1 MTMKKWL
8 SLLLALVL
16 VVGCMPAA
24 ALAAE
29 ELTNRET
36 GLELEEVL
44 EETQEPSGG
53 IPEHPETEATEET
66 ESTEET
72 DPTEEATQEPEP
84 TEEPTEEPT
93 QAPTEE
99 PEPTEAPTEGVEQ
112 APVNSQE
119 ALLAAIDAADSGT
132 TITLEGN
139 ITLTRKLVIDKSITI
154 DGSGFTITG
163 QPDNQEIGIEI
174 QSGTFGLRNVTLEN
188 FGSNVAGTNGAAVIR
203 VPATASSATVLKAE
217 NVNIQNFA
225 RSAYDIRSGS
235 FAISGG
241 SITCSNSVAGDS
253 NTKLTKG
260 ILVGLGTHK
269 VKGTISG
276 VTITNAVSNYADWN
290 TAAIEIYN
298 NGEVSITGCSISRV
312 KNGIHVDNYWGAA
325 GQDVSVTIRDTQVDA
340 TTDAVKLYSTYSGKG
355 GVANANVLVE
365 SGVFKGAVRYVGKTE
380 KDTITVTGGT
390 FSADPTQHLP
400 EGYAVRESEEGYV
413 VYQVADNDTSVEVV
427 PEEDGS
433 ALVSEEA
440 MNDAIS
446 SAVSGGNP
454 QVTIQVTGDPEAQ
467 RVSVSIPTGSLDALA
482 AQENAALTI
491 TASAGQVTFDQD
503 ALNTIAQEAAG
514 QNVTLELAP
523 ASGLTQEQQDIIGD
537 NVAIDLTLRLGDTL
551 ISQFNGEAKVTVP
564 FVLAGDKDAADVE
577 VYYVAEDGELTKCA
591 SRYADGL
598 VEFTTR
604 HFSTYMVTYAEEL
617 PEETVPPTTEE
628 TVPPTT
634 EDTVPPTTDEPS
646 TEAPTTEGTKDP
658 NGPAQTGDTT
668 PVALLLGLMITG
680 VAGVAF
686 SLVYSKKRSV

>member
-16 VVGCMPAA
+16 VVGCMPAV

-44 EETQEPSGG
+44 EETQEPSEG
-53 IPEHPETEATEET
+53 IPEQPETEATEET
-66 ESTEET
+66 EPTGAT
-72 DPTEEATQEPEP
+72 DP
-84 TEEPTEEPT
+84 TEEPTEEPE
-93 QAPTEE
+93 PTEE
-99 PEPTEAPTEGVEQ
+99 STVTEPTEGDVQ
-112 APVNSQE
+112 APVDSQE
-119 ALLAAIDAADSGT
+119 ALLSAIDAADSGA

-154 DGSGFTITG
+154 DGNGFTITG

>member
-16 VVGCMPAA
+16 VVGCMPAV

-53 IPEHPETEATEET
+53 IPEQPETEATEET
-66 ESTEET
+66 EFTEET
-72 DPTEEATQEPEP
+72 DPTEE
-84 TEEPTEEPT
+84 
-93 QAPTEE
+93 PTEE
-99 PEPTEAPTEGVEQ
+99 PEPTEESTVTEPTEGDVQ
-112 APVNSQE
+112 APVDSQE
-119 ALLAAIDAADSGT
+119 ALLSAIDAADSGA

-154 DGSGFTITG
+154 DGNGFTITG
-163 QPDNQEIGIEI
+163 QPENQEVCIEI

-188 FGSNVAGTNGAAVIR
+188 FGRNVAGTNGAAVIR

-241 SITCSNSVAGDS
+241 SITCSNGVAGDS

-260 ILVGLGTHK
+260 ILVGLGTNK

-312 KNGIHVDNYWGAA
+312 KNGIHVDNYWGSA

-365 SGVFKGAVRYVGKTE
+365 SGVFNGAVRYVGKTE

-454 QVTIQVTGDPEAQ
+454 QVTIQVTGDPEAE

-482 AQENAALTI
+482 AQENAALTV
-491 TASAGQVTFDQD
+491 TAPAGQVTFDQD
-503 ALNTIAQEAAG
+503 ALNTIAEEAAG
-514 QNVTLELAP
+514 QNVTLELEP

-598 VEFTTR
+598 VEFTTQ

-646 TEAPTTEGTKDP
+646 TEAPTTEDTKDP

-668 PVALLLGLMITG
+668 PAALLLGLMITG

>member
-16 VVGCMPAA
+16 VVGCMPAV

-53 IPEHPETEATEET
+53 IPEQPETEATEET

-72 DPTEEATQEPEP
+72 DPTEE
-84 TEEPTEEPT
+84 
-93 QAPTEE
+93 PTEE
-99 PEPTEAPTEGVEQ
+99 PEPTEESTVTEPTEGDVQ
-112 APVNSQE
+112 APVDSQE
-119 ALLAAIDAADSGT
+119 ALLSAIDAADSGA

-163 QPDNQEIGIEI
+163 QPENQEVCIEI

-241 SITCSNSVAGDS
+241 SITCSNGVAGDS

-269 VKGTISG
+269 VSGTISG

-365 SGVFKGAVRYVGKTE
+365 SGVFNGAVRYVGKTE

-491 TASAGQVTFDQD
+491 TAPAGQVTFDQD
-503 ALNTIAQEAAG
+503 ALRTIAQEAAG

-537 NVAIDLTLRLGDTL
+537 NVAVDLTLRLGDTL
-551 ISQFNGEAKVTVP
+551 ISQFNGQAKVTVP

-577 VYYVAEDGELTKCA
+577 VYYVAENGQLTKCA
-591 SRYADGL
+591 SRYADGM

-634 EDTVPPTTDEPS
+634 EDTMPPTTEAPT

>member
-16 VVGCMPAA
+16 VVGCMPAV

-44 EETQEPSGG
+44 EETQEPSEG
-53 IPEHPETEATEET
+53 IPEQPETEATEET
-66 ESTEET
+66 EPTGAT
-72 DPTEEATQEPEP
+72 DPTEEP
-84 TEEPTEEPT
+84 TVEPT

-119 ALLAAIDAADSGT
+119 ALLAAIDAADSGA

-139 ITLTRKLVIDKSITI
+139 ITLTQKLVIDKSITI
-154 DGSGFTITG
+154 DGNGFTITG
-163 QPDNQEIGIEI
+163 QPENQEVCIEI

-241 SITCSNSVAGDS
+241 SITCSNGVAGDS

-269 VKGTISG
+269 VSGTISG

-312 KNGIHVDNYWGAA
+312 KNGIHVDNYWGSA

-365 SGVFKGAVRYVGKTE
+365 SGVFNGAVRYVGKTE

-467 RVSVSIPTGSLDALA
+467 RVSVTIPTGSLDALA

-503 ALNTIAQEAAG
+503 ALNTIAQEAVG
-514 QNVTLELAP
+514 QNVTLELEP
-523 ASGLTQEQQDIIGD
+523 ANDLTQEQQDIIGD

-577 VYYVAEDGELTKCA
+577 VYYVAEDGELTKCS

-646 TEAPTTEGTKDP
+646 TEAPTTEGNKDP

>member
-16 VVGCMPAA
+16 VVGCMPAV

-44 EETQEPSGG
+44 EKTQEPSEG
-53 IPEHPETEATEET
+53 IPEQPETEATEET

-72 DPTEEATQEPEP
+72 DPTEE
-84 TEEPTEEPT
+84 
-93 QAPTEE
+93 PTEE
-99 PEPTEAPTEGVEQ
+99 PEPTEESTVTEPTEGDVQ
-112 APVNSQE
+112 APVDSQE
-119 ALLAAIDAADSGT
+119 ALLSAIDAADSGA

-154 DGSGFTITG
+154 DGNGFTITG
-163 QPDNQEIGIEI
+163 QPENQEVCIEI

-491 TASAGQVTFDQD
+491 TASAGLVTFDQD

>member
-44 EETQEPSGG
+44 EETQEPYEG
-53 IPEHPETEATEET
+53 IPEQPETEATEET

-72 DPTEEATQEPEP
+72 DPTEE
-84 TEEPTEEPT
+84 
-93 QAPTEE
+93 PTEE
-99 PEPTEAPTEGVEQ
+99 PEPTEESTVTEPTEGDVQ
-112 APVNSQE
+112 APVDSQE
-119 ALLAAIDAADSGT
+119 ALLSAIDAADSGA

-154 DGSGFTITG
+154 DGNGFTITG
-163 QPDNQEIGIEI
+163 QPENQEVCIEI

-467 RVSVSIPTGSLDALA
+467 RVSVTIPTGSLDALA

>member
-16 VVGCMPAA
+16 VVGCMPAV

-44 EETQEPSGG
+44 EETQEPSHGDQ
-53 IPEHPETEATEET
+53 EQPETEATEET

-72 DPTEEATQEPEP
+72 DPTEE
-84 TEEPTEEPT
+84 
-93 QAPTEE
+93 PTEE
-99 PEPTEAPTEGVEQ
+99 PEPTEESTVTEPTEGDVQ
-112 APVNSQE
+112 APVDSQE
-119 ALLAAIDAADSGT
+119 ALLSAIDAADSGA

-154 DGSGFTITG
+154 DGNGFTITG
-163 QPDNQEIGIEI
+163 QPENQEVCIEI

-188 FGSNVAGTNGAAVIR
+188 FGRNVAGTNGAAVIR

-241 SITCSNSVAGDS
+241 SITCSNGVAGDS

-269 VKGTISG
+269 VSGTISG

-365 SGVFKGAVRYVGKTE
+365 SGVFNGAVRYVGKTE

-427 PEEDGS
+427 LEEDGS

-467 RVSVSIPTGSLDALA
+467 RVSVTIPTGSLDALA
-482 AQENAALTI
+482 AQENAVLTI
-491 TASAGQVTFDQD
+491 TAPAGQVTFDQD

-514 QNVTLELAP
+514 QNVTLELEP
-523 ASGLTQEQQDIIGD
+523 ANDLTQEQQDIIGD

-551 ISQFNGEAKVTVP
+551 ISQFNGQAKVTVP

-591 SRYADGL
+591 SRYAYGM

-634 EDTVPPTTDEPS
+634 EDTMPPTTGEPS

-668 PVALLLGLMITG
+668 PVALLLGLSVSG
-680 VAGVAF
+680 LAGHANSMV
-686 SLVYSKKRSV
+686 

>member
-44 EETQEPSGG
+44 EETQEPYEG
-53 IPEHPETEATEET
+53 IPEQPETEATEET

-72 DPTEEATQEPEP
+72 DPTEE
-84 TEEPTEEPT
+84 
-93 QAPTEE
+93 PTEE
-99 PEPTEAPTEGVEQ
+99 PEPTEESTVTEPTEGDVQ
-112 APVNSQE
+112 APVDSQE
-119 ALLAAIDAADSGT
+119 ALLSAIDAADSGA

-154 DGSGFTITG
+154 DGNGFTITG
-163 QPDNQEIGIEI
+163 QPENQEVCIEI

-551 ISQFNGEAKVTVP
+551 ISQFNGEAKVMVP

>member
-16 VVGCMPAA
+16 VVGCMPAV

-44 EETQEPSGG
+44 EKTQEPSEG
-53 IPEHPETEATEET
+53 IPEQPETEATEET

-72 DPTEEATQEPEP
+72 DPTGEP
-84 TEEPTEEPT
+84 TEEPEATEEST
-93 QAPTEE
+93 VT
-99 PEPTEAPTEGVEQ
+99 EPTEGDVQ
-112 APVNSQE
+112 APVDSQE
-119 ALLAAIDAADSGT
+119 ALLSAIDAADSGA

-154 DGSGFTITG
+154 DGNGFTITG
-163 QPDNQEIGIEI
+163 QPENQEVCIEI

>member
-16 VVGCMPAA
+16 VVGCMPAV

-53 IPEHPETEATEET
+53 IPEQPETEATEET
-66 ESTEET
+66 EFTEET
-72 DPTEEATQEPEP
+72 DPTEE
-84 TEEPTEEPT
+84 
-93 QAPTEE
+93 PTEE
-99 PEPTEAPTEGVEQ
+99 PEPTEESTVTEPTEGDVQ
-112 APVNSQE
+112 APVDSQE
-119 ALLAAIDAADSGT
+119 ALLSAIDAADSGA

-154 DGSGFTITG
+154 DGNGFTITG
-163 QPDNQEIGIEI
+163 QPENQEVCIEI

-188 FGSNVAGTNGAAVIR
+188 FGRNVAGTNGAAVIR
-203 VPATASSATVLKAE
+203 VPATASSASVLKAE

-241 SITCSNSVAGDS
+241 SIICSNGVAGDS

-260 ILVGLGTHK
+260 ILVGLGTNK

-312 KNGIHVDNYWGAA
+312 KNGIHVDNYWGSA

-365 SGVFKGAVRYVGKTE
+365 SGVFNGAVRYVGKTE

-454 QVTIQVTGDPEAQ
+454 QVTIQVTGDPEAE

-482 AQENAALTI
+482 AQENAALTV
-491 TASAGQVTFDQD
+491 TAPAGQVTFDQD
-503 ALNTIAQEAAG
+503 ALNTIAEEAAG
-514 QNVTLELAP
+514 QNVTLELEP

-598 VEFTTR
+598 VEFTTQ

-646 TEAPTTEGTKDP
+646 TEAPTTEDTKDP

-668 PVALLLGLMITG
+668 PAALLLGLMITG

>member
-1 MTMKKWL
+1 MTMKKWF

-16 VVGCMPAA
+16 VVGCMPAV

-44 EETQEPSGG
+44 EETQEPSEG
-53 IPEHPETEATEET
+53 IPEQPETEATEET
-66 ESTEET
+66 EPTGAT
-72 DPTEEATQEPEP
+72 DPTEEAT
-84 TEEPTEEPT
+84 
-93 QAPTEE
+93 EE
-99 PEPTEAPTEGVEQ
+99 PEPTQAPTEGVEQ

-119 ALLAAIDAADSGT
+119 ALLAAIDAADSGA

-139 ITLTRKLVIDKSITI
+139 ITLTQKLVIDKSITI
-154 DGSGFTITG
+154 DGNGFTITG
-163 QPDNQEIGIEI
+163 QPEDKEVCIEI

-241 SITCSNSVAGDS
+241 SITCSNGVAGDS

-269 VKGTISG
+269 VSGTISG

-340 TTDAVKLYSTYSGKG
+340 TTDAVKIYSTYSGKG

-365 SGVFKGAVRYVGKTE
+365 SGVFNGAVRYVGKTE

-454 QVTIQVTGDPEAQ
+454 QVTIQVTGDPEAE
-467 RVSVSIPTGSLDALA
+467 RVSVTIPTGSLDALA

-491 TASAGQVTFDQD
+491 TAPAGQVTFDQD

-591 SRYADGL
+591 SRYADGM

-628 TVPPTT
+628 TVPPATEETVPPTT
-634 EDTVPPTTDEPS
+634 EDTMPPTTDEPS

>member
-16 VVGCMPAA
+16 VVGCMPAV

-44 EETQEPSGG
+44 EKTQEPSEG
-53 IPEHPETEATEET
+53 IPEQPETEATEET

-72 DPTEEATQEPEP
+72 DPTEE
-84 TEEPTEEPT
+84 
-93 QAPTEE
+93 PTEE
-99 PEPTEAPTEGVEQ
+99 PEPTEESTVTEPTEGDVQ
-112 APVNSQE
+112 APVDSQE
-119 ALLAAIDAADSGT
+119 ALLSAIDAADSGA

-154 DGSGFTITG
+154 DGNGFTITG
-163 QPDNQEIGIEI
+163 QPENQEVCIEI

-598 VEFTTR
+598 VEFTTQ

-646 TEAPTTEGTKDP
+646 TEAPTTEDTKDP

-668 PVALLLGLMITG
+668 PAALLLGLMITG

>member
-44 EETQEPSGG
+44 EETQEPYEG
-53 IPEHPETEATEET
+53 IPEQPETEATEET

-72 DPTEEATQEPEP
+72 DPTEE
-84 TEEPTEEPT
+84 
-93 QAPTEE
+93 PTEE
-99 PEPTEAPTEGVEQ
+99 PEPTEESTVTEPTEGDVQ
-112 APVNSQE
+112 APVDSQE
-119 ALLAAIDAADSGT
+119 ALLSAIDAADSGA

-154 DGSGFTITG
+154 DGNGFTITG
-163 QPDNQEIGIEI
+163 QPENQEVCIEI

>member
-44 EETQEPSGG
+44 EETQEPYEG
-53 IPEHPETEATEET
+53 IPEQPETEATEET

-72 DPTEEATQEPEP
+72 DPTEE
-84 TEEPTEEPT
+84 
-93 QAPTEE
+93 PTEE
-99 PEPTEAPTEGVEQ
+99 PEPTEESTVTEPTEGDVQ
-112 APVNSQE
+112 APVDSQE
-119 ALLAAIDAADSGT
+119 ALLSAIDAADSGA

-154 DGSGFTITG
+154 DGNGFTITG
-163 QPDNQEIGIEI
+163 QPENQEVCIEI

-380 KDTITVTGGT
+380 KDTITVPGGT

>member
-16 VVGCMPAA
+16 VVGCMPAV

-53 IPEHPETEATEET
+53 IPEQPETEATEET

-72 DPTEEATQEPEP
+72 DPTEE
-84 TEEPTEEPT
+84 
-93 QAPTEE
+93 PTEE
-99 PEPTEAPTEGVEQ
+99 PEPTEESTVTEPTEGDVQ
-112 APVNSQE
+112 APVDSQE
-119 ALLAAIDAADSGT
+119 ALLSAIDAADSGA

-154 DGSGFTITG
+154 DGNGFTITG
-163 QPDNQEIGIEI
+163 QPEDKEVCIEI

-241 SITCSNSVAGDS
+241 SITCSNGVAGDS

-269 VKGTISG
+269 VSGTISG

-312 KNGIHVDNYWGAA
+312 KNGIHVDNYWGSA

-365 SGVFKGAVRYVGKTE
+365 SGVFNGAVRYVGKTE

-634 EDTVPPTTDEPS
+634 EETVPPTTEDTVPPTTDEPS

-668 PVALLLGLMITG
+668 PAALLLGLMITG

-686 SLVYSKKRSV
+686 SLAYSKKRSV

>member
-16 VVGCMPAA
+16 VVGCMPAV

-44 EETQEPSGG
+44 EKTQEPSEG
-53 IPEHPETEATEET
+53 IPEQPETEATEET

-72 DPTEEATQEPEP
+72 DPTEE
-84 TEEPTEEPT
+84 
-93 QAPTEE
+93 PTEE
-99 PEPTEAPTEGVEQ
+99 PEPTEESTVTEPTEGDVQ
-112 APVNSQE
+112 APVDSQE
-119 ALLAAIDAADSGT
+119 ALLSAIDVADSGA

-154 DGSGFTITG
+154 DGNGFTITG
-163 QPDNQEIGIEI
+163 QPENQEVCIEI

-446 SAVSGGNP
+446 SAVAGGNP

>member
-16 VVGCMPAA
+16 VVGCMQAA

-44 EETQEPSGG
+44 EETQEPYEG
-53 IPEHPETEATEET
+53 IPEQPETEATEET

-72 DPTEEATQEPEP
+72 DPTEE
-84 TEEPTEEPT
+84 
-93 QAPTEE
+93 PTEE
-99 PEPTEAPTEGVEQ
+99 PEPTEESTVTEPTEGDVQ
-112 APVNSQE
+112 APVDSQE
-119 ALLAAIDAADSGT
+119 ALLSAIDAADSGA

-154 DGSGFTITG
+154 DGNGFTITG
-163 QPDNQEIGIEI
+163 QPENQEVCIEI

-551 ISQFNGEAKVTVP
+551 ISQFNGQAKVTVP

>member
-16 VVGCMPAA
+16 VVGCMPAV

-44 EETQEPSGG
+44 EKTQEPSEG
-53 IPEHPETEATEET
+53 IPEQPETEATEET

-72 DPTEEATQEPEP
+72 DPTEE
-84 TEEPTEEPT
+84 
-93 QAPTEE
+93 PTEE
-99 PEPTEAPTEGVEQ
+99 PEPTEESTVTEPTEGDVQ
-112 APVNSQE
+112 APVDSQE
-119 ALLAAIDAADSGT
+119 ALLSAIDAADSGA

-154 DGSGFTITG
+154 DGNGFTITG
-163 QPDNQEIGIEI
+163 QPENQEVCIEI

>member
-44 EETQEPSGG
+44 EETQEPYEG
-53 IPEHPETEATEET
+53 IPEQPETEATEET

-72 DPTEEATQEPEP
+72 DPTEE
-84 TEEPTEEPT
+84 
-93 QAPTEE
+93 PTEE
-99 PEPTEAPTEGVEQ
+99 PEPTEESTVTEPTEGDVQ
-112 APVNSQE
+112 APVDSQE
-119 ALLAAIDAADSGT
+119 ALLSAIDAADSGA

-154 DGSGFTITG
+154 DGNGFTITG
-163 QPDNQEIGIEI
+163 QPENQEVCIEI

-454 QVTIQVTGDPEAQ
+454 QVTIQVTGDPEAE
-467 RVSVSIPTGSLDALA
+467 RVSVSIPTGSLDALV
-482 AQENAALTI
+482 AQENAALTV
-491 TASAGQVTFDQD
+491 TAPAGQVTFDQD
-503 ALNTIAQEAAG
+503 ALNTIAEEAAG
-514 QNVTLELAP
+514 QNVTLELEP

-598 VEFTTR
+598 VEFTTQ

-646 TEAPTTEGTKDP
+646 TEAPTTEDTKDP

-668 PVALLLGLMITG
+668 PAALLLGLMITG

>member
-44 EETQEPSGG
+44 EETQEPYEG
-53 IPEHPETEATEET
+53 IPEQPETEATEET

-72 DPTEEATQEPEP
+72 DPTEE
-84 TEEPTEEPT
+84 
-93 QAPTEE
+93 PTEE
-99 PEPTEAPTEGVEQ
+99 PEPTEESTVTEPTEGDVQ
-112 APVNSQE
+112 APVDSQE
-119 ALLAAIDAADSGT
+119 ALLSAIDAADSGA

-154 DGSGFTITG
+154 DGNGFTITG
-163 QPDNQEIGIEI
+163 QPENQEVCIEI
-174 QSGTFGLRNVTLEN
+174 QSGTFGLRNVALEN

-551 ISQFNGEAKVTVP
+551 ISQFNGQAKVTVP

>member
-16 VVGCMPAA
+16 VVGCMPAV

-44 EETQEPSGG
+44 EETQEPYEG
-53 IPEHPETEATEET
+53 IPEQPETEATEET

-72 DPTEEATQEPEP
+72 DPTEE
-84 TEEPTEEPT
+84 
-93 QAPTEE
+93 PTEE
-99 PEPTEAPTEGVEQ
+99 PEPTEESTVTEPTEGDVQ
-112 APVNSQE
+112 APVDSQE
-119 ALLAAIDAADSGT
+119 ALLSAIDAADSGA

-154 DGSGFTITG
+154 DGNGFTITG
-163 QPDNQEIGIEI
+163 QPENQEVCIEI

>member
-16 VVGCMPAA
+16 VVGCMPAV

-44 EETQEPSGG
+44 EKTQEPSEG
-53 IPEHPETEATEET
+53 IPEQPETEATEET

-72 DPTEEATQEPEP
+72 DPTEE
-84 TEEPTEEPT
+84 
-93 QAPTEE
+93 PTEE
-99 PEPTEAPTEGVEQ
+99 PEPTEESTVTEPTEGDVQ
-112 APVNSQE
+112 APVDSQE
-119 ALLAAIDAADSGT
+119 ALLSAIDAADSGA

-139 ITLTRKLVIDKSITI
+139 ITMTRKLVIDKSITI
-154 DGSGFTITG
+154 DGNGFTITG
-163 QPDNQEIGIEI
+163 QPENQEVCIEI
-174 QSGTFGLRNVTLEN
+174 QSGTFGLRNVTMEN

>member
-16 VVGCMPAA
+16 VVGCMPAV

-53 IPEHPETEATEET
+53 IPEQPETEATGET

-72 DPTEEATQEPEP
+72 DPTEE
-84 TEEPTEEPT
+84 
-93 QAPTEE
+93 PTEE
-99 PEPTEAPTEGVEQ
+99 PEPTEESTVTEPTEGDVQ
-112 APVNSQE
+112 APVDSQE
-119 ALLAAIDAADSGT
+119 ALLSAIDAADSGA

-154 DGSGFTITG
+154 DGNGFTITG
-163 QPDNQEIGIEI
+163 QPENQEIGIEI

-188 FGSNVAGTNGAAVIR
+188 FGSNAAGTNGAAVIR

-241 SITCSNSVAGDS
+241 SITCSNGVAGDS

-269 VKGTISG
+269 VSGTISG

-312 KNGIHVDNYWGAA
+312 KNGIHVDNYWGSA

-365 SGVFKGAVRYVGKTE
+365 SGVFNGAVRYVGKTE

-467 RVSVSIPTGSLDALA
+467 RVSVTIPTGSLDALA
-482 AQENAALTI
+482 AQENAALTV
-491 TASAGQVTFDQD
+491 TAPAGQVTFDQD
-503 ALNTIAQEAAG
+503 ALRTIAQEAAG
-514 QNVTLELAP
+514 QNVTLELEP
-523 ASGLTQEQQDIIGD
+523 ASGLTQEQQDIIGN
-537 NVAIDLTLRLGDTL
+537 NVAVDLTLRLGDTL
-551 ISQFNGEAKVTVP
+551 ISQFNGQAKVTVP

>member
-44 EETQEPSGG
+44 EETQEPYEG
-53 IPEHPETEATEET
+53 IPEQPETEATEET

-72 DPTEEATQEPEP
+72 DPTEE
-84 TEEPTEEPT
+84 
-93 QAPTEE
+93 PTEE
-99 PEPTEAPTEGVEQ
+99 PEPTEESTVTEPTEGDVQ
-112 APVNSQE
+112 APVDSQE
-119 ALLAAIDAADSGT
+119 ALLSAIDAADSGA

-154 DGSGFTITG
+154 DGNGFTITG
-163 QPDNQEIGIEI
+163 QPENQEVCIEI

-241 SITCSNSVAGDS
+241 SITCSNGVAGDS

-551 ISQFNGEAKVTVP
+551 ISQFNGQAKVTVP

>member
-44 EETQEPSGG
+44 EETQEPYEG
-53 IPEHPETEATEET
+53 IPEQPETEATEET

-72 DPTEEATQEPEP
+72 DPTEE
-84 TEEPTEEPT
+84 
-93 QAPTEE
+93 PTEE
-99 PEPTEAPTEGVEQ
+99 PEPTEESTVTEPTEGDVQ
-112 APVNSQE
+112 APVDSQE
-119 ALLAAIDAADSGT
+119 ALLSAIDAADSGA

-154 DGSGFTITG
+154 DGNGFTITG
-163 QPDNQEIGIEI
+163 QPENQEVCIEI

-628 TVPPTT
+628 SVPPTT

>member
-16 VVGCMPAA
+16 VVGCMPAV

-53 IPEHPETEATEET
+53 IPEQPETEATGET

-72 DPTEEATQEPEP
+72 DPTEE
-84 TEEPTEEPT
+84 
-93 QAPTEE
+93 PTEE
-99 PEPTEAPTEGVEQ
+99 PEPTEESTVTEPTEGDVQ
-112 APVNSQE
+112 APVDSQE
-119 ALLAAIDAADSGT
+119 ALLSAIDAADSGA

-154 DGSGFTITG
+154 DGNGFTITG
-163 QPDNQEIGIEI
+163 QPENQEIGIEI

-188 FGSNVAGTNGAAVIR
+188 FGSNAAGTNGAAVIR

-241 SITCSNSVAGDS
+241 SIICSNGVAGDS

-260 ILVGLGTHK
+260 ILVGLGTNK

-312 KNGIHVDNYWGAA
+312 KNGIHVDNYWGSA

-365 SGVFKGAVRYVGKTE
+365 SGVFNGAVRYVGKTE

-454 QVTIQVTGDPEAQ
+454 QVTIQVTGDPEAE

-482 AQENAALTI
+482 AQENAALTV
-491 TASAGQVTFDQD
+491 TAPAGQVTFDQD
-503 ALNTIAQEAAG
+503 ALNTIAEEAAG
-514 QNVTLELAP
+514 QNVTLELEP

-598 VEFTTR
+598 VEFTTQ

-646 TEAPTTEGTKDP
+646 TEAPTTEDTKDP

-668 PVALLLGLMITG
+668 PAALLLGLMITG

>member
-16 VVGCMPAA
+16 VVGCMPAV

-44 EETQEPSGG
+44 EKTQEPSEG
-53 IPEHPETEATEET
+53 IPEQPETEATEET

-72 DPTEEATQEPEP
+72 DPTEE
-84 TEEPTEEPT
+84 
-93 QAPTEE
+93 PTEE
-99 PEPTEAPTEGVEQ
+99 PEPTEESTVTEPTEGDVQ
-112 APVNSQE
+112 APVDSQE
-119 ALLAAIDAADSGT
+119 ALLSAIDAADSGA

-154 DGSGFTITG
+154 DGNGFTITG
-163 QPDNQEIGIEI
+163 QPENQEVCIEI

-564 FVLAGDKDAADVE
+564 FVLAGDKDAADVV

>member
-16 VVGCMPAA
+16 VVGCMPAV

-53 IPEHPETEATEET
+53 IPEQPETEATEET
-66 ESTEET
+66 EFTEET
-72 DPTEEATQEPEP
+72 DPTEE
-84 TEEPTEEPT
+84 
-93 QAPTEE
+93 PTEE
-99 PEPTEAPTEGVEQ
+99 PEPTEESTVTEPTEGDVQ
-112 APVNSQE
+112 APVDSQE
-119 ALLAAIDAADSGT
+119 ALLSAIDAADSGA

-154 DGSGFTITG
+154 DGNGFTITG
-163 QPDNQEIGIEI
+163 QPENQEVCIEI

-188 FGSNVAGTNGAAVIR
+188 FGRNVAGTNGAAVIR
-203 VPATASSATVLKAE
+203 VPATASSASVLKAE

-241 SITCSNSVAGDS
+241 SIICSNGVAGDS

-260 ILVGLGTHK
+260 ILVGLGTNK

-365 SGVFKGAVRYVGKTE
+365 SGVFNGAVRYVGKTE

-454 QVTIQVTGDPEAQ
+454 QVTIQVTGDPEAE

-482 AQENAALTI
+482 AQENAALTV
-491 TASAGQVTFDQD
+491 TAPAGQVTFDQD

-598 VEFTTR
+598 VEFTTQ

>member
-53 IPEHPETEATEET
+53 IPEQPETEATEET
-66 ESTEET
+66 ES
-72 DPTEEATQEPEP
+72 

-99 PEPTEAPTEGVEQ
+99 PEPTEAPTVGVEQ

-119 ALLAAIDAADSGT
+119 ALLAAIDAADSGA

-154 DGSGFTITG
+154 DGNGFTITG
-163 QPDNQEIGIEI
+163 QPENQEVCIEI

-241 SITCSNSVAGDS
+241 SITCSNGVAGDS

-269 VKGTISG
+269 VSGTISG

-312 KNGIHVDNYWGAA
+312 KNGIHVDNYWGSA
-325 GQDVSVTIRDTQVDA
+325 GQDVSVTIRDTRVDA

-365 SGVFKGAVRYVGKTE
+365 SGVFNGAVRYVGKTE

-467 RVSVSIPTGSLDALA
+467 RVSVTIPTGSLDALA

-503 ALNTIAQEAAG
+503 ALRTIAQEAAG

-523 ASGLTQEQQDIIGD
+523 ASGLTQEQQDIIGN

-577 VYYVAEDGELTKCA
+577 VYYVAENGQLTKCV

>member
-16 VVGCMPAA
+16 VVGCMPAV

-44 EETQEPSGG
+44 EETQEPSEG
-53 IPEHPETEATEET
+53 IPEQPETEATEET
-66 ESTEET
+66 EPTGAT
-72 DPTEEATQEPEP
+72 DPTEEAT
-84 TEEPTEEPT
+84 
-93 QAPTEE
+93 EE
-99 PEPTEAPTEGVEQ
+99 PEPTQAPTEGVEQ

-119 ALLAAIDAADSGT
+119 ALLAAIDAADSGA

-154 DGSGFTITG
+154 DGNGFTITG
-163 QPDNQEIGIEI
+163 QPENQEVCIEI
-174 QSGTFGLRNVTLEN
+174 QNGTFGLRNVTLEN

-241 SITCSNSVAGDS
+241 SITCSNGVAGDS

-260 ILVGLGTHK
+260 ILVGLGTNK

-340 TTDAVKLYSTYSGKG
+340 TTDAVKIYSTYSGKG

-365 SGVFKGAVRYVGKTE
+365 SGVFNGAVRYVGKTE

-467 RVSVSIPTGSLDALA
+467 RVSVTIPTGSLDALA

-491 TASAGQVTFDQD
+491 TAPAGQVTFDQD
-503 ALNTIAQEAAG
+503 ALNTIAEEAAG
-514 QNVTLELAP
+514 QNVTLELEP
-523 ASGLTQEQQDIIGD
+523 ANDLTQEQQDIIGN

-551 ISQFNGEAKVTVP
+551 ISQFNGQAKVTVP

-577 VYYVAEDGELTKCA
+577 VYYVAENGQLTKCS
-591 SRYADGL
+591 SRYADGM

>member
-44 EETQEPSGG
+44 EETQEPYEG
-53 IPEHPETEATEET
+53 IPEQPETEATEET

-72 DPTEEATQEPEP
+72 DPTEE
-84 TEEPTEEPT
+84 
-93 QAPTEE
+93 PTEE
-99 PEPTEAPTEGVEQ
+99 PEPTEESTVTEPTEGDVQ
-112 APVNSQE
+112 APVDSQE
-119 ALLAAIDAADSGT
+119 ALLSAIDAADSGA

-154 DGSGFTITG
+154 DGNGFTITG
-163 QPDNQEIGIEI
+163 QPENQEVCIEI

-551 ISQFNGEAKVTVP
+551 ISQFNGQAKVTVP

>member
-16 VVGCMPAA
+16 VVGCMPAV

-53 IPEHPETEATEET
+53 IPEQPETEATEET
-66 ESTEET
+66 EPTEET
-72 DPTEEATQEPEP
+72 DPTEE
-84 TEEPTEEPT
+84 
-93 QAPTEE
+93 PTEE
-99 PEPTEAPTEGVEQ
+99 PEPTEESTVTEPTEGDVQ
-112 APVNSQE
+112 APVDSQE
-119 ALLAAIDAADSGT
+119 ALLSAIDAADSGA

-154 DGSGFTITG
+154 DGNGFTITG
-163 QPDNQEIGIEI
+163 QPENQEIGIEI

-241 SITCSNSVAGDS
+241 SITCSNGVAGDS

-269 VKGTISG
+269 VSGIISG

>member
-53 IPEHPETEATEET
+53 IPEQPETEATEET

-72 DPTEEATQEPEP
+72 DPTEE
-84 TEEPTEEPT
+84 
-93 QAPTEE
+93 PTEE
-99 PEPTEAPTEGVEQ
+99 PEPTEESTVTEPTEGDVQ
-112 APVNSQE
+112 APVDSQE
-119 ALLAAIDAADSGT
+119 ALLSAIDAADSGA

-154 DGSGFTITG
+154 DGNGFTITG
-163 QPDNQEIGIEI
+163 QPENQEVCIEI

-241 SITCSNSVAGDS
+241 SITCSNGVAGDS

-269 VKGTISG
+269 VSGIISG

-365 SGVFKGAVRYVGKTE
+365 SGVFNGAVRYVGKTE

-467 RVSVSIPTGSLDALA
+467 RVSVSIPTGSLDALV
-482 AQENAALTI
+482 AQENAALTV
-491 TASAGQVTFDQD
+491 TAPAGQVTFDQD
-503 ALNTIAQEAAG
+503 ALNTIAEEAAG

-537 NVAIDLTLRLGDTL
+537 NVAVDLTLRLGDTL

-577 VYYVAEDGELTKCA
+577 VYYVAEDGQLTKCA

>member
-241 SITCSNSVAGDS
+241 SITCSNGVAGDS

-260 ILVGLGTHK
+260 ILVGLGTNK
-269 VKGTISG
+269 VSGIISG

>member
-1 MTMKKWL
+1 MTMKKWF

-16 VVGCMPAA
+16 VVGCMPAV

-44 EETQEPSGG
+44 EETQEPSEG
-53 IPEHPETEATEET
+53 IPEQPETEATEET
-66 ESTEET
+66 EPTGAT
-72 DPTEEATQEPEP
+72 DPTEEAT
-84 TEEPTEEPT
+84 
-93 QAPTEE
+93 EE
-99 PEPTEAPTEGVEQ
+99 PEPTQAPTEGVEQ

-119 ALLAAIDAADSGT
+119 ALLAAIDAADSGA

-139 ITLTRKLVIDKSITI
+139 ITLTQKLVIDKSITI
-154 DGSGFTITG
+154 DGNGFTITG

-241 SITCSNSVAGDS
+241 SITCSNGVAGDS

-269 VKGTISG
+269 VSGTISG

-312 KNGIHVDNYWGAA
+312 KNGIHVDNYWGSA

-365 SGVFKGAVRYVGKTE
+365 SGVFNGAVRYVGKTE

-467 RVSVSIPTGSLDALA
+467 RVSVTIPTGSLDALA
-482 AQENAALTI
+482 AQENAALTV
-491 TASAGQVTFDQD
+491 TAPAGQVTFDQD
-503 ALNTIAQEAAG
+503 ALNTIAEEAAG
-514 QNVTLELAP
+514 QNVTLELEP
-523 ASGLTQEQQDIIGD
+523 ANDLTQEQQDIIGD

>member
-16 VVGCMPAA
+16 VVGCMPAV

-44 EETQEPSGG
+44 EKTQEPSEG
-53 IPEHPETEATEET
+53 IPEQPETEATEET

-72 DPTEEATQEPEP
+72 DPTEE
-84 TEEPTEEPT
+84 
-93 QAPTEE
+93 PTEE
-99 PEPTEAPTEGVEQ
+99 PEPTEESTVTEPTEGDVQ
-112 APVNSQE
+112 APVDSQE
-119 ALLAAIDAADSGT
+119 ALLSAIDAADSGA

-154 DGSGFTITG
+154 DGNGFTITG
-163 QPDNQEIGIEI
+163 QPENQEVCIEI

-298 NGEVSITGCSISRV
+298 NGEVSITGCSISLV

-564 FVLAGDKDAADVE
+564 FVLAGDKDAADVV